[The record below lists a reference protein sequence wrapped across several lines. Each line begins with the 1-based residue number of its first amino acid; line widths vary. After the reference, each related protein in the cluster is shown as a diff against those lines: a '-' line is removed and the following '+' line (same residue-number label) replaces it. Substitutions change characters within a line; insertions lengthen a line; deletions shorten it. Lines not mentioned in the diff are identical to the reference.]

1 VKLQMNRGTDEIGH
15 DGVKY
20 VVNNQDWTVTVP
32 DHVGHVL
39 LATGGSRPYR
49 GRSRAR
55 SRHLS
60 QVRTHI
66 QRKIAMSQGG
76 YYFKLDPSSGR
87 FFPIGDV
94 GLGGSPGDGCLCV
107 TGILAIDVH
116 QVAIMI
122 NDGCVAIPSG
132 SGRWQVSYQALLNA
146 QQSGNRAVLVPTTA

>member
-1 VKLQMNRGTDEIGH
+1 MKVQMNRGTDEIGH

-107 TGILAIDVH
+107 TGIPAIDVH